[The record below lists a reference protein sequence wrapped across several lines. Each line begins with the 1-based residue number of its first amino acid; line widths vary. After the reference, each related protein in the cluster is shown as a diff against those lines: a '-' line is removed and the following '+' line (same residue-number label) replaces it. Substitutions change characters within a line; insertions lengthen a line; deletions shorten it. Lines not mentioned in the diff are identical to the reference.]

1 MTNEQALMA
10 LSKDKFDEAGVAA
23 IAENNADE
31 LEKTIRTWFNKV
43 ESKYFISGRLVRHV
57 ADNAKFFRPL
67 EHKADRWIKDCADRG
82 CSILSIQFGVWVG

>member
-10 LSKDKFDEAGVAA
+10 LSKDNFDEAGVAA

-31 LEKTIRTWFNKV
+31 LQKTIRMWFNKV
-43 ESKYFISGRLVRHV
+43 ESKYFISERLVRHV
-57 ADNAKFFRPL
+57 ANNAKFFRPL
-67 EHKADRWIKDCADRG
+67 EQKADRWIKDCADRG

>member
-10 LSKDKFDEAGVAA
+10 LSKDNFDEAGVAA

-31 LEKTIRTWFNKV
+31 LQKTIRTWFNKV
-43 ESKYFISGRLVRHV
+43 ESKYFISERLVRHV
-57 ADNAKFFRPL
+57 ANNAKFFRPL
-67 EHKADRWIKDCADRG
+67 EQKADRWIKDCADRG